1 MNICMRNTA
10 LVMQNLKLYRKGKS
24 YWKNTFFLNRQ
35 TAILNSFYSRYSW
48 KHKIGDPYLARRT
61 ALILPCGYSRN
72 SFEIWYWRG
81 KNHYL
86 GMERMHYE
94 IIGTAICN
102 ISSEDT
108 YAIRMIIYDTK
119 NVVDYTMT

>member
-1 MNICMRNTA
+1 M
-10 LVMQNLKLYRKGKS
+10 V
-24 YWKNTFFLNRQ
+24 
-35 TAILNSFYSRYSW
+35 
-48 KHKIGDPYLARRT
+48 LA
-61 ALILPCGYSRN
+61 
-72 SFEIWYWRG
+72 G

-86 GMERMHYE
+86 GTERMHYE